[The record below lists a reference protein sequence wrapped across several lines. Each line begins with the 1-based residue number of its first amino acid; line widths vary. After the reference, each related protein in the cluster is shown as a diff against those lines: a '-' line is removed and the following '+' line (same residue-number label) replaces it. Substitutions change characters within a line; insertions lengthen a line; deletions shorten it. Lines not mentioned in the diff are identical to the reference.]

1 MSDGP
6 FHGKFRARVVGNND
20 PLGIG
25 CIEVEVP
32 DVTGRNR
39 STPAMPCMPL
49 AGNTRGLFS
58 VPPVGSGVWVEY
70 EGGDLEK
77 PIWVGGYWGAN
88 HERPTLTPTTG
99 PTIDAV
105 TLATAN
111 GHGLVISDAPGAQGG
126 ILIKAAGGASISVSD
141 EGIVID
147 NGKGAVI
154 KLQGQQVNVNQGAL
168 TVD

>member
-1 MSDGP
+1 MSEGP
-6 FHGKFRARVVGNND
+6 YLGKFRGRVVGNND

-58 VPPVGSGVWVEY
+58 VPPVGSGVWIEY

-77 PIWVGGYWGAN
+77 PVWVGGYWGAQS
-88 HERPTLTPTTG
+88 ERPTLTPTNG
-99 PTIDAV
+99 PTVDSI
-105 TLATAN
+105 TLQTAN
-111 GHGLVISDAPGAQGG
+111 RHGLVISDAPGSQGG
-126 ILIKAAGGASISVSD
+126 ILIQSAGGASISVSD
-141 EGIVID
+141 DGIVID
-147 NGKGAVI
+147 NGQGAVI
-154 KLQGQQVNVNQGAL
+154 KLQGQQVSINRDGL